1 MSRRP
6 GGPEISDDPVAVG
19 PIATLSVAYADTS
32 AARLGFSLDAPLQD
46 PLAVR
51 DAEIDGITVSVRL
64 LGTSHQVVLDDGVHR
79 ICETVACLPEVA
91 SAVPESF
98 QQTGYHFTSRVEQAT
113 PDRFAPLV
121 EQLTALVTERSAAG
135 FPCVLG
141 VFPGHPHA
149 VTAIVTDASP
159 EEISWRTWHAYPN
172 AGEVVVTASHLT
184 RDRVA
189 DS

>member
-1 MSRRP
+1 MSRQP
-6 GGPEISDDPVAVG
+6 GAPEISGDPLTPSPVTA
-19 PIATLSVAYADTS
+19 LSVMYADTS

-64 LGTSHQVVLDDGVHR
+64 LGTSHQVVVDDGVSR
-79 ICETVACLPEVA
+79 ICETVACLPEVT

-98 QQTGYHFTSRVEQAT
+98 QQTGYHFTSRVEQVA

-121 EQLTALVTERSAAG
+121 EQLTELVTEQSAAG

-141 VFPGHPHA
+141 VFPGDPHA
-149 VTAIVTDASP
+149 VTAIVTEALP
-159 EEISWRTWHAYPN
+159 EEISWRTWHTYPN

-189 DS
+189 GS